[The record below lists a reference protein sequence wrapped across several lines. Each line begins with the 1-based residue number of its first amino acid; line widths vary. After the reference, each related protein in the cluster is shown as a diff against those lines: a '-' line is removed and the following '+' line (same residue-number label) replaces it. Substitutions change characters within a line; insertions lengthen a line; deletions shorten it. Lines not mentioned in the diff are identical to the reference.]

1 MVVGVPGGGIKVVR
15 EGGRGPPLVVAHLW
29 DVVRE
34 PRLDTDGVAVSWV
47 VSVADSAKSKP
58 FSTPRGASF
67 DSRAEESGGR
77 GNFERSDLS
86 LAGVVDVVERAWW
99 ESVVRQMTYSL

>member
-1 MVVGVPGGGIKVVR
+1 MAVGVSGGGIQVVH

-34 PRLDTDGVAVSWV
+34 SRLDTDGVAVSWV

-58 FSTPRGASF
+58 FFTPGGASF
-67 DSRAEESGGR
+67 DGRAEESGGR
-77 GNFERSDLS
+77 GDFDRSNFA
-86 LAGVVDVVERAWW
+86 LAGVVDVVE
-99 ESVVRQMTYSL
+99 ST